1 MTGYN
6 LKVPELNNEIA
17 DMHEPTGGSAI
28 YVFALP

>member
-6 LKVPELNNEIA
+6 LKVPELSAEVPE
-17 DMHEPTGGSAI
+17 MRTPTGRNTI